1 MKDKYILAMLLGTK
15 DSVTGEYPYIPLYA
29 KASDIADLPSFQRQD
44 ISGIEEPPEEEY
56 ITAGLMAVFDPE
68 TKEFKPIQL
77 YAIYKEWLDLTVIAS
92 KHITGDGKDG
102 AADEG
107 N

>member
-1 MKDKYILAMLLGTK
+1 
-15 DSVTGEYPYIPLYA
+15 
-29 KASDIADLPSFQRQD
+29 
-44 ISGIEEPPEEEY
+44 
-56 ITAGLMAVFDPE
+56 MAVFDPE

-92 KHITGDGKDG
+92 EHITGDGKDG

>member
-1 MKDKYILAMLLGTK
+1 MKDKYIMAMLLGTQ
-15 DSVTGEYPYIPLYA
+15 DSATDEYPYIPLYV
-29 KASDIADLPSFQRQD
+29 KASDVSDLPSFEKQD
-44 ISGIEEPPEEEY
+44 ISGIAETQEEEY

-77 YAIYKEWLDLTVIAS
+77 YAVYKEWLDLTIIAS
-92 KHITGDGKDG
+92 EHITGNGKDG